1 MQLKKCSLTD
11 AFTNYPEISEYFD
24 DLVNV
29 VRSLGKDDFEASL
42 MLFLSKLVPID
53 HCTVFTY
60 SSRGEAGHL
69 FTHGNMPARESERL
83 ARDYVNRF
91 HKNDPNF
98 GKLQSGSTNDY
109 YQFRKNDLAK
119 DYDPTYQNHFFDR
132 SGLIDKASSIGKI
145 EDGKIYCNFYRM
157 NNSSIYS
164 ESEREVLNRIMPL
177 ATALIA
183 AHYDLAHAKGS
194 VFMDNGSENIV
205 NKSIVHN
212 VISNDVE
219 PFNRLTKRERQVCER
234 ILLGYTSIGI
244 GLDLNIAPT
253 SVATYRKRAYSKLA
267 ISSQNELFTLCL
279 RTSNS
284 APQ

>member
-1 MQLKKCSLTD
+1 LNKTNLTE
-11 AFTNYPEISEYFD
+11 ALANYSDISEYFD
-24 DLVNV
+24 DLVTV
-29 VRSLGKDDFEASL
+29 VRGLGKGNFEASL

-60 SSRGEAGHL
+60 SNHGKAGHL
-69 FTHGNMPARESERL
+69 FTHGNMPARESEIL
-83 ARDYVNRF
+83 ARDYVEKF
-91 HKNDPNF
+91 HKKDPNF
-98 GKLQSGSTNDY
+98 DKLRSDSTNDY
-109 YQFRKNDLAK
+109 YQFKKNDLAK

-132 SGLIDKASSIGKI
+132 SGLIDKTSSIGKI

-157 NNSSIYS
+157 NKSNAYS
-164 ESEREVLNRIMPL
+164 ESEREILNKIMPL

-183 AHYDLAHAKGS
+183 AHYELAHAKGD

-212 VISNDVE
+212 VISNDLE

-279 RTSNS
+279 RTSS
-284 APQ
+284 SSTP